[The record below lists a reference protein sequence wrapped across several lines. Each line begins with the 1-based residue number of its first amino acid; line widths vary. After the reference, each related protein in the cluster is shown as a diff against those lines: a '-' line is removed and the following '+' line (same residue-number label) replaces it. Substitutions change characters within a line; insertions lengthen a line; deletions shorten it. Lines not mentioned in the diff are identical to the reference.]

1 MVILKVSFLSPLH
14 VTDAYIQIYRY
25 ITHKFI
31 YSNIFKYLMEQ
42 NPKIVVS
49 KETKLELDKMKLYKS
64 QTYDEIITLL
74 IQVWKKLQTGEIQ

>member
-1 MVILKVSFLSPLH
+1 
-14 VTDAYIQIYRY
+14 
-25 ITHKFI
+25 
-31 YSNIFKYLMEQ
+31 MEQ